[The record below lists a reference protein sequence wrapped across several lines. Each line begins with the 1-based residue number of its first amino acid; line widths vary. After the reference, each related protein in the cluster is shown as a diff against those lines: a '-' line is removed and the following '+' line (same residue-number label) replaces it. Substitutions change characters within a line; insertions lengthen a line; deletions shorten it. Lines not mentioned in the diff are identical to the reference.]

1 MVSVLGFYKDGSVN
15 IWVRPI
21 EGITVIVDVDKV
33 AVVEYSDYEVLPL
46 PKAMGT
52 EYQASEIKPPFPI
65 PVKPITLV
73 QPDGPSFKINGQQI
87 SWADWSFHAAF
98 DVRAGLVISMASIFD
113 MNKGKYRRVLYKGHL
128 SEAFVPYMDPTE
140 GWYYKTYF
148 DGGEFGFGLSA
159 VSLQPQKDC
168 PPSAAFFDGHYAD
181 QYGNP
186 VRIENVFCVFE
197 RYAGDVAWRHT
208 EVAIPGEE
216 IVEVRKEVSLVLRMV
231 TVVGN
236 YDYITDWEFKRSGSI
251 KVRVGLSGI
260 IEARATHYTHEE
272 QIKEDLYGTLVAEN
286 TIATNHDH
294 YLTYYLDLDI
304 DGEENSLVKT
314 KMKTATS
321 NGDTPR
327 KSYWTV
333 VRETVKNELD
343 ARMKLGGEPD
353 YLVITNPNK
362 MTKMGNKIGYRLL
375 PSSPSTSLL
384 LNDDYPQFRASFT
397 KYQVWVTPYNRS
409 DVWAGGLYTDR
420 SHGDDTLYTWTNSN
434 RDIENKDIVL
444 WHMVGFHHIPAQED
458 FPIMPTLS
466 DGFELKP
473 FNFFE
478 NSAILKIRPSKP
490 VHLHCNSTT
499 TTP

>member
-21 EGITVIVDVDKV
+21 EGITVIVDLDKV

-52 EYQASEIKPPFPI
+52 EYQAASEIKPPFPI

-186 VRIENVFCVFE
+186 VRIENGFLRV
-197 RYAGDVAWRHT
+197 RT
-208 EVAIPGEE
+208 

-231 TVVGN
+231 IVVGN

-362 MTKMGNKIGYRLL
+362 MTKMGNKVGYRLL

-409 DVWAGGLYTDR
+409 EVWAGGLYADR

-458 FPIMPTLS
+458 FPIMPTQVMGLS
-466 DGFELKP
+466 
-473 FNFFE
+473 
-478 NSAILKIRPSKP
+478 
-490 VHLHCNSTT
+490 
-499 TTP
+499 